1 MRAPRQ
7 RQPLLTQPE
16 RIAIPVRSECPS
28 CGPAGQLHPFVQRS
42 NADWESC
49 SCGLVFLKTH
59 YASPAAAP
67 ATAQDG
73 SAGVAAYQQRYGQ
86 YDSRQ
91 RRRVAKSRQQVM
103 DLLNYVERGPLLD
116 VGSSMGYTLQAAREL
131 GLPAAGLEMDG
142 AVVEQCRQAGFEAR
156 QGMMD
161 RLPWPDA
168 HFQLVVMKHVL
179 EHTPDPRLVLTEV
192 RRVLRPGGGLFIAVP
207 NLHYHRAM
215 RDPQRHRFFGFSGDG
230 QADGHYVY
238 YTPASLTALRAG
250 GGFEVQRVHPQL
262 LHRRASLPAR
272 IGQLASAPLR
282 AVWHAA
288 LTAFNLRKEFW
299 LVAVRR

>member
-1 MRAPRQ
+1 MTTPD
-7 RQPLLTQPE
+7 
-16 RIAIPVRSECPS
+16 RIATPIRSDCPS
-28 CGPAGQLHPFVQRS
+28 CGASGQLRSFVRRDTG
-42 NADWESC
+42 DWQQC
-49 SCGLVFLKTH
+49 SCGLVFLATH
-59 YASPAAAP
+59 YAP
-67 ATAQDG
+67 ATAPPPPAQDG

-91 RRRVAKSRQQVM
+91 RRRVDKSRQQVM
-103 DLLNYVERGPLLD
+103 DLLNFVERGPLLD
-116 VGSSMGYTLQAAREL
+116 IGSSKGYTLQAAREL

-142 AVVEQCRQAGFEAR
+142 AIVEQCRQAGFEAQ

-168 HFQLVVMKHVL
+168 HFQLVIMKHVL
-179 EHTPDPRLVLTEV
+179 EHTRDPRLALGEV

-215 RDPQRHRFFGFSGDG
+215 RDPQHHRFFSFSGDG

-238 YTPASLTALRAG
+238 YTPSALTALLASM
-250 GGFEVQRVHPQL
+250 GFEVKRVHPQL
-262 LHRRASLPAR
+262 LHRRAPLATR
-272 IGQLASAPLR
+272 LGQAAAAPFR
-282 AVWHAA
+282 ALWHGA